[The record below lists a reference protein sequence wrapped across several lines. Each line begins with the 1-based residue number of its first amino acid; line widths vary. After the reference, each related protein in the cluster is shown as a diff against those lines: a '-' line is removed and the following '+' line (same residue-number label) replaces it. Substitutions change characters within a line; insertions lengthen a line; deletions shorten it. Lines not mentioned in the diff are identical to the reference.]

1 MALLRMLCRAALI
14 CNVCFMLAL
23 GILWLKHPENSDPGI
38 SSLIIVMG
46 FFLAIVLN
54 IVVNLWLLILR
65 ISKKQ
70 TEAIPR
76 AIIIINGGF
85 MAIQLILLIK

>member
-1 MALLRMLCRAALI
+1 
-14 CNVCFMLAL
+14 MLAV

-46 FFLAIVLN
+46 FFLAVVLN
-54 IVVNLWLLILR
+54 VVVNLWLLILR

-70 TEAIPR
+70 TEGIPR
-76 AIIIINGGF
+76 SLVLINGGF
-85 MAIQLILLIK
+85 MVIQLILLIK

>member
-1 MALLRMLCRAALI
+1 MALLRMLCRAAFI

-23 GILWLKHPENSDPGI
+23 AILWLKHPEDSDPGI

-54 IVVNLWLLILR
+54 IIVNLWLLILR
-65 ISKKQ
+65 VSKKRI
-70 TEAIPR
+70 EGIPR
-76 AIIIINGGF
+76 SLIIINGGF

>member
-1 MALLRMLCRAALI
+1 
-14 CNVCFMLAL
+14 MLAL
-23 GILWLKHPENSDPGI
+23 AILWLKRPDNSNPGI

-46 FFLAIVLN
+46 FFLAVLLN
-54 IVVNLWLLILR
+54 IVVSCWLLILR

-70 TEAIPR
+70 TDGIPR
-76 AIIIINGGF
+76 SLIIINGGF

>member
-1 MALLRMLCRAALI
+1 
-14 CNVCFMLAL
+14 MLAL
-23 GILWLKHPENSDPGI
+23 GILWLKHPGNSDPGI

-46 FFLAIVLN
+46 IFLAIVLN

-65 ISKKQ
+65 ITKKR
-70 TEAIPR
+70 TVGIPR
-76 AIIIINGGF
+76 SLVIMNGGF

>member
-1 MALLRMLCRAALI
+1 MALLRVLCRAAFI

-23 GILWLKHPENSDPGI
+23 AILWLKHPENMDPGI
-38 SSLIIVMG
+38 SSIIIVMG
-46 FFLAIVLN
+46 FFLAIILN

-65 ISKKQ
+65 ISMKQ
-70 TEAIPR
+70 TAGIPKY
-76 AIIIINGGF
+76 IVIINGGF

>member
-1 MALLRMLCRAALI
+1 MALLRMLCRAAFI

-23 GILWLKHPENSDPGI
+23 GILWLKHPENSEPGI
-38 SSLIIVMG
+38 SSIIIVMG

-54 IVVNLWLLILR
+54 IVVNLWLLLRR
-65 ISKKQ
+65 ISNKR
-70 TEAIPR
+70 TEGIPR
-76 AIIIINGGF
+76 YLIIINGGF

>member
-1 MALLRMLCRAALI
+1 MALLRVLCRAAFI

-23 GILWLKHPENSDPGI
+23 AILWLKHPENSDPGI

-46 FFLAIVLN
+46 FFIAIILN
-54 IVVNLWLLILR
+54 VVVNLWLLIHR
-65 ISKKQ
+65 ISRGRI
-70 TEAIPR
+70 ESIPR
-76 AIIIINGGF
+76 YLIIINGGF

>member
-1 MALLRMLCRAALI
+1 MALLRVLCRAAFI

-46 FFLAIVLN
+46 FFLAIILN
-54 IVVNLWLLILR
+54 IVVNLWLVTLR
-65 ISKKQ
+65 ISRRG
-70 TEAIPR
+70 TEGIPTYL
-76 AIIIINGGF
+76 IIINGGF

>member
-1 MALLRMLCRAALI
+1 MALLRVLCRAAFI

-23 GILWLKHPENSDPGI
+23 TILWLKHPENSDPGI

-46 FFLAIVLN
+46 FFLAIILN

-65 ISKKQ
+65 ISGRRA
-70 TEAIPR
+70 EGIPR
-76 AIIIINGGF
+76 YLIIINGGF

>member
-1 MALLRMLCRAALI
+1 
-14 CNVCFMLAL
+14 MLAL
-23 GILWLKHPENSDPGI
+23 AILWLKHPENSDPGI

-54 IVVNLWLLILR
+54 IVVNGWLLILR
-65 ISKKQ
+65 ISKKR
-70 TEAIPR
+70 TEGIPR
-76 AIIIINGGF
+76 FLIIINGGF

>member
-1 MALLRMLCRAALI
+1 MALLRVLCRTAFI

-46 FFLAIVLN
+46 FFLAIILN
-54 IVVNLWLLILR
+54 IVVNLWLIILR
-65 ISKKQ
+65 ISGRR
-70 TEAIPR
+70 TEGIPR
-76 AIIIINGGF
+76 YLIIVNGGF

>member
-1 MALLRMLCRAALI
+1 MALLRVLCRAAFI

-23 GILWLKHPENSDPGI
+23 AILWLKHPENSDPGI

-46 FFLAIVLN
+46 FFLAIILN

-65 ISKKQ
+65 ISGKQ
-70 TEAIPR
+70 TAGIPKYLV
-76 AIIIINGGF
+76 IINGGF

>member
-1 MALLRMLCRAALI
+1 
-14 CNVCFMLAL
+14 MLAL

-46 FFLAIVLN
+46 FFLAIILN
-54 IVVNLWLLILR
+54 IVVNLWLVILR
-65 ISKKQ
+65 ISGKR
-70 TEAIPR
+70 TEGIPGYL
-76 AIIIINGGF
+76 IIINGGF

>member
-1 MALLRMLCRAALI
+1 MGLLRVLCRAAFI

-23 GILWLKHPENSDPGI
+23 GILWLKHPENSDTGI

-46 FFLAIVLN
+46 FFLAIILN
-54 IVVNLWLLILR
+54 VVVNLWLLILR
-65 ISKKQ
+65 ISGRRM
-70 TEAIPR
+70 ENIPR
-76 AIIIINGGF
+76 YLIIINGGF